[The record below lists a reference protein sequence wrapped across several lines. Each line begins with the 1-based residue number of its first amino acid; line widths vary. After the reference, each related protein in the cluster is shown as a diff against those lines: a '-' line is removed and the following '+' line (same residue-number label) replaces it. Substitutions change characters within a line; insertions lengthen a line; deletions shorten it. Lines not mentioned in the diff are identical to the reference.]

1 MEPTVQPPIAAPPAY
16 APQGGAPLEV
26 DLPGGKDV
34 TPPRAPVSDPLT
46 GKERAGV
53 YLTWGVL
60 GIIIVFLT
68 VMISFVWLN
77 ERRTDALLTQ
87 MLGRTGGTAPTGIDT
102 VGFRLLAFERSSF
115 RTFWS
120 TTVQMILLNVLL
132 PVLTALLGYVFG
144 TTQARAAKQAE

>member
-1 MEPTVQPPIAAPPAY
+1 MNEPTVADPVVVPAY
-16 APQGGAPLEV
+16 APLAVPSEV
-26 DLPGGKDV
+26 DVAGGRDV
-34 TPPRAPVSDPLT
+34 RPKPAPVHAPLT

-53 YLTWGVL
+53 LLTWGVL
-60 GIIIVFLT
+60 GLIIVFLT
-68 VMISFVWLN
+68 VMIAFVWLN

-87 MLGRTGGTAPTGIDT
+87 MLGRSTGTAPAGIDT

-120 TTVQMILLNVLL
+120 TTVQTVLLNVLL

-144 TTQARAAKQAE
+144 TTQARAVKQAE